1 MSVTNYIARIAT
13 TNKKALMIVLL
24 GRLFF
29 IVLSLKK
36 LQHFHLSKDVYIYS
50 LLKSAF

>member
-1 MSVTNYIARIAT
+1 MRYIAKLAT
-13 TNKKALMIVLL
+13 TNKKAFMIVLL

-29 IVLSLKK
+29 ILFNLKK
-36 LQHFHLSKDVYIYS
+36 LQYFHLSKDVYISS